1 MRAWL
6 ILRCR
11 PQAESSSAYD
21 KTDASAQFR
30 TAPRIIL
37 KPSAMPEVIIPV
49 MQEKILG
56 TRPTKYT
63 WKRLRTSHVVGAVA
77 LFVLL
82 WTLFRLL
89 PGEDT
94 GGIAILPAMTALF
107 CRPEGQR
114 EWLLALLAAL
124 AVAVVQLACLFIG
137 LAVVGIW
144 PPRGLLTGSNSHQV
158 ITALGMLLGVLV
170 AFPAITGLGRKPA
183 APVGDVERTT
193 VDLAPFQA
201 GMLIAVSFAVLFGI
215 VFAERLIHQTAAF
228 APPGFSLLAML
239 ITLWS
244 GSVTLIAWPQ
254 ADMRKLLLL
263 ARFGLSFLVG
273 VAGYLVYA
281 AVYHHYGE
289 SSPSLVPLLVFFA
302 VHIVAPTLGWWQL
315 KRFARQHGMLRWNG
329 PQDMEAEA

>member
-1 MRAWL
+1 
-6 ILRCR
+6 
-11 PQAESSSAYD
+11 
-21 KTDASAQFR
+21 
-30 TAPRIIL
+30 
-37 KPSAMPEVIIPV
+37 
-49 MQEKILG
+49 MQEKTIG

-63 WKRLRTSHVVGAVA
+63 WKRLRTSHVVGAVV
-77 LFVLL
+77 LFAIL
-82 WTLFRLL
+82 WTLFRQL
-89 PGEDT
+89 PGEDS
-94 GGIAILPAMTALF
+94 GGIALLPAMTALF
-107 CRPEGQR
+107 CRPDGRR

-124 AVAVVQLACLFIG
+124 TVAVIQLACLLIG
-137 LAVVGIW
+137 FAIIGIW
-144 PPRGLLTGSNSHQV
+144 PPRGLLIGSNTHQV

-183 APVGDVERTT
+183 APAGDVERTV

-201 GMLIAVSFAVLFGI
+201 GMLIAVSFAALFGI

-244 GSVTLIAWPQ
+244 GSVALVAWPQ
-254 ADMRKLLLL
+254 ADIRKLFLL
-263 ARFGLSFLVG
+263 ARFGLSVLVG
-273 VAGYLVYA
+273 VAGYLIYA

-302 VHIVAPTLGWWQL
+302 VLIVAPTLGWWQL

-329 PQDMEAEA
+329 SQNNQAEA